1 MMIFVLGIVIIL
13 VTFLYLFISFSTS
26 SDPNIVILKKPL
38 KLQSKVDEWNQIY
51 GNIDI
56 SSFTL
61 GHEPRKKKISFVF

>member
-1 MMIFVLGIVIIL
+1 MILLLGIVIVL
-13 VTFLYLFISFSTS
+13 VTLFYLLISFSTS
-26 SDPNIVILKKPL
+26 SDPKIVIFKKPL

-61 GHEPRKKKISFVF
+61 GQEPRKKKITFVF